1 MHIDTK
7 YYSADIQLFTTVQK
21 ELVNKDFAESVQAAI
36 LHFDTSQESTFDN
49 VKTWM
54 PFIKEYRPEVQILA
68 CDRLERENSVL
79 SRSFVLEWCIKNGFE
94 LVELDPEDES
104 DEEDD
109 FKETKGY
116 PRILQALHAHLW
128 PNMTTKE
135 YNPGTSSRNQEMVKE
150 DCIDT
155 GGITTDIK
163 NKMTI
168 GQASIANGNSSSG
181 TQVEVGSERRE
192 EEVDVLVEDEIKVL
206 ENLVGNED
214 PGGESFEALFSKF
227 HNMKQKAATLSGEDR
242 KKYAEKVAVAF
253 WRALGGD
260 EEEVAGL
267 SSEED

>member
-128 PNMTTKE
+128 PNMTTK
-135 YNPGTSSRNQEMVKE
+135 
-150 DCIDT
+150 